1 VFCLN
6 ESNKG
11 GSKRNDFTIS
21 GSGVEHD
28 KKKSSIRE
36 TTPLTLPSPTT
47 GRGEKGNGNDSTAPL
62 TFVLSRK
69 GREDKGKETNFSIT
83 DTCL

>member
-1 VFCLN
+1 MLTSAGFSSVYLKYVFCLN

-11 GSKRNDFTIS
+11 GSNLKDFTIS

-36 TTPLTLPSPTT
+36 T
-47 GRGEKGNGNDSTAPL
+47 APL
-62 TFVLSRK
+62 TFILSRK
-69 GREDKGKETNFSIT
+69 GREDKIMGIG
-83 DTCL
+83 L